1 MPDTK
6 RDFLRHTLATLAY
19 RAAKPLRDAPEG
31 FSAFRVV
38 EGTRTAGETL
48 AHLGDLLEWGLSM
61 ALGREEWHE
70 LHAGGWDDGVERFY
84 SALQALDEYL
94 ASEEPLHAEPEQLFQ
109 GPVADALTHV
119 GQIAMMRR
127 AAGAP
132 IRAENYSKAVI
143 AAGQV
148 GPKQPPPVREFD

>member
-1 MPDTK
+1 MPDAK

-31 FSAFRVV
+31 FSELRVV

-48 AHLGDLLEWGLSM
+48 AHLGDLLEWALSM
-61 ALGREEWHE
+61 ALGREEWRE
-70 LHAGGWDDGVERFY
+70 LDAGGWDDRVERFY
-84 SALQALDEYL
+84 STLQALDEYL
-94 ASEEPLHAEPEQLFQ
+94 ASEEPLHAEPERLFQ

-119 GQIAMMRR
+119 GQITMMRR

-132 IRAENYSKAVI
+132 IRGENYFKAVI
-143 AAGQV
+143 APGQV
-148 GPKQPPPVREFD
+148 GAKQPPPVTEFE